1 MRSKPGTASS
11 HENTDCRH
19 DPGNVRSEYDG
30 QHMTLETNDYA
41 AFLTDLKT
49 RIRAARTKAALVV
62 KRELVLLC
70 WQIGQGIAVGKSI

>member
-1 MRSKPGTASS
+1 
-11 HENTDCRH
+11 
-19 DPGNVRSEYDG
+19 
-30 QHMTLETNDYA
+30 MTLETNDYA

>member
-1 MRSKPGTASS
+1 
-11 HENTDCRH
+11 
-19 DPGNVRSEYDG
+19 
-30 QHMTLETNDYA
+30 MTLETNDYA

-49 RIRAARTKAALVV
+49 RTRAARTKAALVV